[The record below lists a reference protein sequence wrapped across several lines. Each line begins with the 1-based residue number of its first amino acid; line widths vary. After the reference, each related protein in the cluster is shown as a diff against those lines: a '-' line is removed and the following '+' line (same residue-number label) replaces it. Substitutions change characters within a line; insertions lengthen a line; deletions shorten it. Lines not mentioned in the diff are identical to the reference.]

1 MVLCSCLLL
10 PMIGGMRV
18 RTEARSGD
26 NRLEARLGG
35 SVRPCTNRHIDTQSV
50 SSSVIPRSAFPMC
63 ADAQTANLL
72 SRKLIRSR
80 SLDESLSTP
89 ETYHLLFVPFVLAK
103 DGHSKWRRGDLMP
116 RSIIT

>member
-10 PMIGGMRV
+10 PMIGGMRA

-26 NRLEARLGG
+26 NRLKALGG

-89 ETYHLLFVPFVLAK
+89 ETNHLLLVPFVLAK
-103 DGHSKWRRGDLMP
+103 DGHSKCSAR
-116 RSIIT
+116 